1 MASRFKP
8 GDGVQTPLGKGVIRE
23 VRNNSRLL
31 VDIQQ
36 RTVIMTESAISP
48 LDQSQ
53 RQARPMSEA
62 AGPLPVTG
70 RHEPHAAGEVELH
83 GLTVE
88 EALNKIDEALND
100 ALLASLPAVRFIH
113 GRTGGRIRGALH
125 QRLREI
131 AAVRGFRLDPH
142 NPGVTIVKL

>member
-23 VRNNSRLL
+23 VRNNGRLL

-36 RTVIMTESAISP
+36 RTVVMTESAISP
-48 LDQSQ
+48 LDQSR
-53 RQARPMSEA
+53 RQARPVSEA
-62 AGPLPVTG
+62 AGPLPVT
-70 RHEPHAAGEVELH
+70 RRQEPHAAGEVELH

-88 EALNKIDEALND
+88 EALNKIDQALND
-100 ALLASLPAVRFIH
+100 ALLASLPVVRFIH

-131 AAVRGFRLDPH
+131 ATVRGFRLDPH

>member
-36 RTVIMTESAISP
+36 RTVVMTESAISP
-48 LDQSQ
+48 LDQSR
-53 RQARPMSEA
+53 RQARPVSEA
-62 AGPLPVTG
+62 AGRLAITR
-70 RHEPHAAGEVELH
+70 RHEPHAAKEVELH

-88 EALNKIDEALND
+88 DALNKIDEALND

-113 GRTGGRIRGALH
+113 GRTGRRIRGALH
-125 QRLREI
+125 SRLREI
-131 AAVRGFRLDPH
+131 GTVRGFRLDPH

>member
-36 RTVIMTESAISP
+36 RTVVMTESAISP
-48 LDQSQ
+48 LDQSR
-53 RQARPMSEA
+53 RQARPVSEA
-62 AGPLPVTG
+62 AGPLAITR
-70 RHEPHAAGEVELH
+70 RHEPHAAKEVELH

-88 EALNKIDEALND
+88 EALNKIDQALND

-113 GRTGGRIRGALH
+113 GRTGRRIRGALH
-125 QRLREI
+125 SRLREI
-131 AAVRGFRLDPH
+131 ATVRGFRLDPH